1 MIPKVIHL
9 CWLSGDPYPPKIA
22 KCLKTWEKYLPDYD
36 VILWDTK
43 RFNLDSAIWVMQAF
57 EKKKYAFAADYIR
70 FYALYHYGGI
80 YLDSDVE
87 VLKSFNDLL
96 DLPYFMGAE
105 KAQTPEAAIIGAEKG
120 CDWIKACLDYYQ
132 DRPFINEDGSL
143 NIQTVPDIMICQI
156 EQIKPIR
163 VLSLEDSLN
172 IRKLDMQTEVL
183 EFNDVFF
190 SPKVFDSREVE
201 ITPYTYAIHH
211 YQNSW
216 FSPKA
221 KVYYRTRAYFVK
233 LFGRNLIRKVEV
245 FLMPWKFKNS

>member
-1 MIPKVIHL
+1 MIPKIIHL
-9 CWLSGDPYPPKIA
+9 CWLSGDPYPSKIA
-22 KCLKTWEKYLPDYD
+22 RCLNSWEKNLADYT
-36 VILWDTK
+36 IMLWDTN
-43 RFNLDSAIWVMQAF
+43 RFDMNSSIWVRQAY

-70 FYALYHYGGI
+70 FYALYYFGGI

-87 VLKSFNDLL
+87 VLKSFDDLL

-120 CDWIKACLDYYQ
+120 CDWIKQCLDYYK
-132 DRPFINEDGSL
+132 DRPFVNEDGSL
-143 NIQTVPDIMICQI
+143 NIQTVPDIMIKQI

-163 VLSLEDSLN
+163 VLSLEDSLK
-172 IRKLDMQTEVL
+172 IRNLDMQNEVL
-183 EFNDVFF
+183 EFNDAFF

-221 KVYYRTRAYFVK
+221 KAYYRLRVYLVK
-233 LFGRNLIRKVEV
+233 LFGQKIVRQLE
-245 FLMPWKFKNS
+245 LLLLPWKFRK

>member
-1 MIPKVIHL
+1 MIPKLIHL
-9 CWLSGDPYPPKIA
+9 CWLSGDPYPSKIA
-22 KCLKTWEKYLPDYD
+22 RCLKTWEKYLPDYE
-36 VILWDTK
+36 VMLWDTN
-43 RFNLDSAIWVMQAF
+43 RFDLNSSIWVRQAF

-70 FYALYHYGGI
+70 FYALYHYGGV

-120 CDWIKACLDYYQ
+120 CDWVKQCLDYYES
-132 DRPFINEDGSL
+132 RSFILEDGTL
-143 NIQTVPDIMICQI
+143 DIQKLPEIMERQI
-156 EQIKPIR
+156 QKLKPLRI
-163 VLSLEDSLN
+163 LSLKDSLN
-172 IRKLDMQTEVL
+172 IRKLDMQKEVL
-183 EFNDVFF
+183 EFNDAFF

-221 KVYYRTRAYFVK
+221 KAYYRSRAFLVK
-233 LFGRNLIRKVEV
+233 IFGQKFIRNAEV
-245 FLMPWKFKNS
+245 TLMPWKFKK